1 MANKIKIKRDFQNL
15 RIYINGILHL
25 EIRMNNHDGVQS
37 WYEGSKKKMY
47 FIEFYRKE
55 GGPILMGYD
64 EFEIWETILKLID
77 ENI

>member
-1 MANKIKIKRDFQNL
+1 MANDIEIKRDFQSL
-15 RIYINGILHL
+15 KIYINGLLHL

-55 GGPILMGYD
+55 GNPILLAYD
-64 EFEIWETILKLID
+64 EYENWKTILKLID
-77 ENI
+77 DNI